1 MSSDRCYCAWEG
13 AKEGATMLGGLIP
26 RRPGEVSVDSGSPR
40 GGSGEVDL
48 VGGGG
53 DLGGE

>member
-53 DLGGE
+53 DLGEE